1 MNTFLVFLTFALWSA
16 SFPFGKIALLG
27 ASPAFITGTRMLLAG
42 ILLLFY
48 IYFKKESLLLK
59 KNQWLHLF
67 LLSICA
73 VYLTNILELWGLKY
87 LSAGKTCLLFSL
99 SPFLTAL
106 FSYFEWGETLT
117 KKKILGLILGF
128 LGILPII
135 INSQNEAA
143 HAEFLYVSLAELAV
157 LGAIVCSVYGWVI
170 LRKLGNDLEMSIPL
184 ANGYSMCIGGMLA
197 LIQSYFTESWSPS
210 PVTEWA
216 PFLEGFFVLL
226 IVSNL
231 ICCNLYGYLL
241 KKFTATF
248 MSFAGMS
255 TPIFAAILGW
265 IFLKESVS
273 WAFYLSLFI
282 LSFALYFVHSEELK
296 NS

>member
-1 MNTFLVFLTFALWSA
+1 MIFTINSRVNEYFSCLSYFCSLVGFISFWKNSPSWRFSSLYHWNTYA
-16 SFPFGKIALLG
+16 SCWDTSFILHLLQ
-27 ASPAFITGTRMLLAG
+27 
-42 ILLLFY
+42 
-48 IYFKKESLLLK
+48 KESLLLK

-231 ICCNLYGYLL
+231 ICYNLYGYLL
-241 KKFTATF
+241 K
-248 MSFAGMS
+248 
-255 TPIFAAILGW
+255 
-265 IFLKESVS
+265 
-273 WAFYLSLFI
+273 
-282 LSFALYFVHSEELK
+282 
-296 NS
+296 NSRPPLCHLLV